1 MEMLPVL
8 ERAQVNSYLSCP
20 AELLQIMLW
29 ASYLSRTG
37 ADEGGHSWT
46 ISGHDQSLE
55 LMSKARSF
63 DVRAWAARVRGIS
76 AHDDFDSR
84 LHVASAHKAAICLY
98 LHRAVPW
105 RNLLQEQEIDQL
117 TADIIQHLSH
127 IQPGNHLLKS
137 TSWPAFIAG
146 AESRDRR
153 QRVWILEHLSALWEM
168 LPWGYLHTEV
178 EMLTSIWATEKG
190 DCEVGDAQSGWLHQ
204 LKSRG
209 KDWIVV

>member
-1 MEMLPVL
+1 MELLPVL

-29 ASYLSRTG
+29 ASHLSRSDSMEAGQFST
-37 ADEGGHSWT
+37 AYVCEK
-46 ISGHDQSLE
+46 SLE
-55 LMSKARSF
+55 LMQNARSF

-76 AHDDFDSR
+76 AHDDFESR
-84 LHVASAHKAAICLY
+84 LHVASAHKSAICLY

-105 RNLLQEQEIDQL
+105 RSLLDNEEIAHL
-117 TADIIQHLSH
+117 TTDIIRHLSH

-146 AESRDRR
+146 AETRDRR

-178 EMLTSIWATEKG
+178 EMLNTIW
-190 DCEVGDAQSGWLHQ
+190 DAENRDGNSASQDRGWLHQ
-204 LKSRG
+204 LKCLG